1 MAKLTQCLSVSCLLL
16 LFFAGSALAQSGDR
30 QYVIKKDNH
39 YLAHVYNGSDWV
51 LQDATTFSPDCLWYS
66 SNNYNYY
73 FHDGTH
79 QRYLSAPLELNGTL
93 SLSESNPG
101 GQVLNNVTYNYYFY
115 DWDSGLARGLQHYG
129 ECPQEYNSPG
139 ECWEAVW
146 VSYEN
151 NQWQM
156 SSVYGYHHT
165 ANAANFYSVTVTEHG
180 QDITSANGGLSELTG
195 FAMEFNDSPLA
206 SHAVAA
212 SVSSYTY
219 TYTPAYTSYV
229 FDGATHNYYNNTDNG
244 DTTPTSITSS
254 NNTASSYAWTITGE
268 GASYLSFAN
277 TAGSNQTTAS
287 GANQTVYYSVQNNTT
302 HANATLTLTVTYSDG
317 ATQVSTANILV
328 KTSCQNPNPDLAPAP
343 MITFDE
349 VTVYWINTADKYLV
363 EWKKASDSG
372 DPVNA
377 AVVENATSY
386 TITGL
391 DYETAYQY
399 RITAYCNDML
409 LTPPSSYLSFTT
421 LAEPSLLVHG
431 AVFGGGRMANVGGK
445 TEVIVVNCE
454 EISAIYGGN
463 DIAGT
468 VEGED
473 GSTIILG
480 VNSGDAN
487 DTIGT
492 TTSAIKI
499 GDVYGGGNGYY
510 AYDGSSFVPAT
521 NDYQSETVAPG
532 ASVNAMTQSHQ
543 VGDVVW
549 TNTSD
554 ADFTLVFPSITKTT
568 ITVANDYVK
577 VDSLF
582 GGAKNAFLTF
592 NDYTANGSTINING
606 GTLFAIYGGNNF
618 GGTQG
623 YGKHHIEVTHTTTN
637 LTPNVSSTATTGYGR
652 DFGIRYLFGGGNKVY
667 GSTTEIFITGGQTDT
682 IFGGGNAADVYAAN
696 VTVNCPIAA
705 KTENY
710 TFGNVYSQA
719 INTYSDGA
727 ITVNESYG
735 WNGSGIYNVGA
746 LFGGNNQAAM
756 AGVPNIT
763 LTSGSIGTIYGGGN
777 AGDMQADATDNG
789 SGGTLTINDEEVKY
803 STHVELN
810 SPSVVVD
817 NLYGGCQMSNVY
829 YSTWVEIKEGHVG
842 TVYGGCNVSGD
853 VGSTRID
860 LDATQFN
867 GTAPNQVA
875 NEDYQKVY
883 GATYVEASGGTIYKN
898 LFAGSNGYYHCS
910 DNYGYYTDQIS
921 YTDLHFFGLPLPTHN
936 ETHVIVKDD
945 VTIGGNVYAG
955 GNLACVGFD
964 NNTVGDNPFP
974 KFVGLASLTMSGGTV
989 GGNVFGGGNMANVY
1003 GSNEV
1008 QVSGGTING
1017 ALYGGNDRTG
1027 KVAQI
1032 TNRVM
1037 PSKYDVAS
1045 DGETS
1050 LKEPRVYTYLSLT
1063 GKPSVE
1069 TVYGGGNGD
1078 YAYFDNFEA
1087 AASYTGDKETV
1098 VTCDGDGNQPI
1109 QRCTFV
1115 DIAID
1120 GGADGGHV
1128 GTVYGGGNG
1137 VTVTEFLKVF
1147 LNIQGGDEDDYD
1159 HVNTI
1164 FGGNNKG
1171 DLALLPDI
1179 ILLHGRV
1186 NTVYGGCNQGAIGAD
1201 PGTVNNITI
1210 GENTYND
1217 IGSYVH
1223 LSDTYKA
1230 TPTSTPVEVTAVVTN
1245 AVYGGCRMNGVAN
1258 NKNSLVVVE
1267 GGNHENVHIFGGS
1280 DISGT
1285 ITGTSRVVV
1294 LDGSIYEAYGGGNG
1308 DYNYDSGEYEG
1319 LTPPFSANSRVD
1331 MLGGNTT
1338 HLYAGGYAGECGN
1351 TYLLMEDGTVNGNLF
1366 GGGNMAGVTNSS
1378 TVDVNGGLVLTG
1390 VYGGCNN
1397 SGDITG
1403 NVQVNIN
1410 QGIIGTEDSPAN
1422 IHGGGYGLATTTSGD
1437 VTVNIGVIDASAA
1450 EDCPVIYG
1458 DVYGGS
1464 ALGNVNNDANDVTTV
1479 NFLNGTLHGDVYGG
1493 GLGDKA
1499 DLGTGHNDVEAL
1511 VNGQVVVNIGSPA
1524 QSYDNCFIDL
1534 RGSSVYGCNN
1544 TNGSPQDNVTVNVY
1558 KTGHT
1563 ETDLAEYREPDATF
1577 AIDQVFGGGNQ
1588 ADYLPEN
1595 GLETSV
1601 KTALVNVFTCD
1612 NTIRRVFGGG
1622 NAAASTGV
1630 GTNIEGG
1637 RFYQVFGG
1645 GNGEVTAADIYS
1657 GGVALTITGGV
1668 IHQVFGGSNT
1678 NGTITGDLVVT
1689 LRNDG
1694 ICPQEID
1701 EFFGGGNLADIAGNL
1716 TTNVS
1721 CSDDLVLI
1729 HDIYGG
1735 SNMAGVTGNVTLNIY
1750 GGFFDYVFGG
1760 SKGDDNTAANIDGNV
1775 ILNLYGG
1782 DILNAFGGCN
1792 INGNVTGNITVN
1804 VVDAEDS
1811 TCPLNLTNVY
1821 GASNLATYSP
1831 ENANAI
1837 SPNNSPVVNVIHGT
1851 VLGNVFGAG
1860 KGIASDA
1867 NSALVTAN
1875 PQVNIMGGQVNGNV
1889 YGGGEI
1895 GSVSGTPYVNVTEGT
1910 VGTGAIENTLH
1921 GSVFGGGLG
1930 IAGQESL
1937 ANVTATNVTIGT
1949 TNGTNDDC
1957 TVKGSVF
1964 GGGENGHVQTSTQ
1977 VFIKSGTVGAILT
1990 DEQLQNSNVIYYG
2003 NVYGGGRG
2011 IDFIGSTTN
2020 HDPKA
2025 GLVYGSTNVSIE
2037 GGLVRRNV
2045 YGGGSLASVGT
2056 ITSYNEG
2063 IPSFANNTG
2072 TATVTISGG
2081 QIGTDGGKNANDY
2094 TTYPTMRNHL
2104 KENGFVFGSGRGMAG
2119 TDYAS
2124 LAYVNITEVTVN
2136 GTAYVTG
2143 SVFGGGE
2150 NGHVKDHTEVTVA
2163 KTNNATF
2170 HNSITNQ
2177 NDAYPVIGYP
2187 LDADE
2192 LQYNDVLPKVI
2203 YRGNVYGGGRGLDYI
2218 QGTTNYSPTAGKVLG
2233 NTEVEV
2239 SGGTVYHNV
2248 YGGGSLAMTGEDAY
2262 VTIKGNAVIGTKGS
2276 VQQTID
2282 GVTRDVTIGG
2292 FNNGSVFGSAR
2303 GVAGTGQ
2310 YAELAYVK
2318 NTHVTIGGTAN
2329 TDLPEVLGSVFG
2341 GGENG
2346 HVEENTN
2353 VGIVSG
2359 TIGTNRANDEEPIAN
2374 EIYRGN
2380 VYGGGRGVDHISGS
2394 TLSSTAGIV
2403 EGNTNVNVTGG
2414 TVLHNVYG
2422 GGSLAC
2428 VGNPDE
2434 EPQEDGSYLTG
2445 LATVSITGGQIGT
2458 DGGQNANDYSTTP
2471 PTRNLLKENGFV
2483 FGSGRG
2489 VAGTDGSDY
2498 ISMAYVKNT
2507 DVTIGGTAFVTGS
2520 VFGGGENGHVRK
2532 NTNVI
2537 IDGTSIVGTQLVAED
2552 LVENLENPR
2561 IIYRGNVYGGGRGID
2576 PVDNAGSLSK
2586 TAGVVKG
2593 NTLVT
2598 VNNGTIRHDVYG
2610 GGSMASVGTYIYD
2623 SQGNV
2628 TDIEE
2633 GTGLASVIIQG
2644 GTVGLDPSLSIA
2656 QVTDHNLSGINNG
2669 KVFGGGRGQAGQTY
2683 KNFAYVDTTYVY
2695 IHNGS
2700 VYGSVF
2706 GGGCNG
2712 HVKRNTYVEM
2722 DGGTVGH
2729 ELTQAEK
2736 DAGEDFLTY
2745 TPIYFGNVYGG
2756 GRGIDL
2762 DDSGNIS
2769 PTAGLVYG
2777 NTTVEI
2783 SGGLV
2788 HHDVYGGGSLA
2799 NVGTADGGGTANV
2812 SITGTAIIGT
2822 DGKNAG
2828 FVFGSGR
2835 GIAGATYST
2844 MAFVKETFVN
2854 IGTEGGSDN
2863 PQVRGSV
2870 FGGGSNG
2877 HVTEDTHVNLYTGTV
2892 GTKLTATEMVESD
2905 PLAGTP
2911 RPRIYRGNVYG
2922 GGRGVERDASSN
2934 LSGTA
2939 GRVYGNTNVN
2949 INGGQIYHNVYGGGS
2964 LASVGTFT
2972 VDATGHHYTDG
2983 TGKATVTISGGAIGM
2998 SPTDAASVAGATQ
3011 WHTGLNS
3018 GQVYGSGRG
3027 EAGSDFSDFAF
3038 VNETE
3043 VNVEGGNVY
3052 GAVFGGGANGHVQ
3065 TETDVTISGGTI
3077 GTDDITAGTFN
3088 VYRGNVYGGGRGI
3101 DLDASNHVSRTAGVV
3116 YGNTN
3121 VTVEGGTIMHNVF
3134 GGGSLASVGTAT
3146 TSGSTTTF
3154 DEGTGTATI
3163 TVSGGTIGV
3172 NASTNE
3178 NNGHVFGSGRG
3189 YPHPDLVNL
3198 TYVNNTDVNILDGAT
3213 IKGSVFGSGDNG
3225 QVYSE
3230 AHVTMSGGNIGTT
3243 GGAVDGNLFGSGRG
3257 VDTYMASDTPTLNTA
3272 SGLVHGDTYVIMSGG
3287 NVKNNIYGGGY
3298 MASVTNHAH
3307 VEVTGAALVGT
3318 SSNADGGKVFGACC
3332 GVDNVSGIAFHPEFA
3347 KIHGNTIVNVH
3358 GASVNILS
3366 NVYGGGQLGAVGG
3379 HTDVTIAEAT
3389 LNNVYGAGQGV
3400 QNDPHV
3406 PVNNADVCQSTK
3418 VTMTSGTVNGSVYGG
3433 GEFGSVGIPYDP
3445 SVAPANGSSSTV
3457 NIQGGRVLGS
3467 AFGGGNLGFNKGAT
3481 FMNLSGNAIVDQNI
3495 FGGAYGSLNTVYVAG
3510 PHTVNMRGGT
3520 VYGNVY
3526 GGSRNADD
3534 ALDFNGSYDEDETD
3548 HVSVVNFSGG
3558 HAINHVFASGYFGK
3572 AYGSVYAFIGTNA
3585 IMNAPHNTFNSSD
3598 PIYNETYYNEH
3609 NSLIIDRD
3617 VWAGADYG
3625 DYTAGQFGDPTISG
3639 RSNIYVDGLGY
3650 DTENALPTSNGTYE
3664 ENDFMVIRNSI
3675 YGSGTSCDAAHEG
3688 NREIMVRNYGKPIA
3702 ATGFDPNSKD
3712 FDEPYTGATRDLF
3725 SIQRADNLVIDNS
3738 NIVFVGQGLVNSF
3751 NATEKYTI
3759 HEFNTVHV
3767 ANNSSI
3773 IINKPLEQIK
3783 KLGSYT
3789 CPDVYASSPVYTV
3802 VNYSDLV
3809 PTDNTTWVNN
3819 KFRVN
3824 QGTYVSVVYRTT
3836 TGSNVE
3842 VRYGE
3847 LEGYFFMMTESSER
3861 ALAFARPK
3869 QSADPDNAINS
3880 NFDNPFDGGFVS
3892 YHITYNTYDITGLTV
3907 DAGTVSAIQIP
3918 YENHAPKRAG
3928 EAYFRVWRYS
3938 SPEVTHTLREG
3949 VLNAIVQ
3956 TGAGTSPDDFY
3967 RSEAVHITLPPSA
3980 GAGSYYRIQIL
3991 GGAACN
3997 ITYGTEY
4004 IMKNAALYDD
4014 GLWMYTNNE
4023 ATPDEFVYNPDP
4035 LPTAITGAQETMQN
4049 NPNNAFGLV
4058 AVPASGLELA
4068 GNEPWLICN
4077 EAAEEVL
4084 RYPTTLWYNNT
4095 DDNLMPAID
4104 FYLTY
4109 SNAINGNNVWDPVVI
4124 FLEQFDQNNQVIDEV
4139 EIRLTITTI
4148 TDISQTITAETY
4160 ALMFGDAAAEDTYT
4174 TKILLPPYNVQG
4186 PDFSEWTLE
4195 KVEWVPESSF
4205 SQSTMVEHS
4214 GASYEGSTDLVAMTI
4229 NPSLNF
4235 DNGNGWHNNPLNIP
4249 LVDINTNMMV
4259 GSTNPLENNP
4269 IWLGETDGRNP
4280 ISFNAI
4286 LYFDASQQVHETK
4299 KMGTVEL
4306 TLKFTNKMGTSEPQ
4320 ELKVNIE
4327 VWRKGSGN
4335 IFYIDGIHGSIA
4347 YDGTKPDAAKPTLA
4361 NILYFTNFTPGDVI
4375 YIVDKITVTDVEQR
4389 EWNGQPY
4396 NKLRF
4401 YRYDGGHEYWGNGS
4415 LEPHYDGYNYA
4426 ENPAYLGPLL
4436 DIHGK
4441 MTISSSLIDGSYT
4454 GNPYHPDCS
4463 VESNAPLIN
4472 VADGGELTLLGGT
4485 IYHSELLNNYNTG
4498 VDYINAGAINIE
4510 SGGTVK
4516 INNYVYVE
4524 QNYVE
4529 DVLGGGMYLED
4540 GGTLLLSDL
4549 VTINNNTKVEGDD
4562 PIPQNVY
4569 LESFN
4574 SNINIGTMDP
4584 TDLYQSLSTS
4594 SKVGITKTDWNS
4606 EYHYLPVLFGDD
4618 GNHLTNL
4625 HCQNIVF
4632 DDQGIYR
4639 PEFLESAD
4647 PAVADP
4653 EHHLFFVHTWTTEVR
4668 EEPSGFNASAID
4680 TPQELAWAISLVN
4693 GLNGC
4698 TPAPTTPFTLT
4709 ADIDMSANIWDV
4721 IGNTDLDDDVVYS
4734 GIFEGN
4740 GHTISGIHC
4749 ELTRCNMGVFGKTN
4763 NATINN
4769 LIVNTNFEGGTAV
4782 NLGALIGD
4790 MVGGTVSN
4798 VETAGILK
4806 GKTNTENIDGMIGKM
4821 ESGTLHSSFAVN
4833 TIQGSAGSTVGG
4845 LVGSNGGNLYNAYSN
4860 IALHADND
4868 AAIIGGLAGINNG
4881 RIENC
4886 YSQFQGTEPSSG
4898 FGWFANTNS
4907 GTITYCYSPAGK
4919 TQYIVN
4925 GTAPTGHGTYG
4936 PVADLKE
4943 IGYMYDDNAVTLA
4956 SGTTPFV
4963 HANDIDYTDNHLINW
4978 NGLLWSLNK
4987 WVQTNPV
4994 GLSPAPTSWYRPTS
5008 ANINGDL
5015 PVLAFNTGNC
5025 LGTTDGRF
5033 LQYSATHD
5041 GNNGLDA
5048 LLTAFN
5054 DESADALDAYLF
5066 LYGNATQVEKVPAS
5080 NVNVYVNEEACL
5092 LQKYA
5097 TGYTQNDFINTTVGI
5112 SFDNSFKTG
5121 ASDYFGTPLEYDWH
5135 FLSSPLQ
5142 AAPMGMTYG
5151 PGTGYGNPASV
5162 SDMTGNYLPNGLVG
5176 QSTVNWDLY
5185 SFFEPQYHWIN
5196 LKRATGDHWHFEEPH
5211 NLIDADAYTNETSF
5225 LQGKGYMMAISQDSY
5240 LSNTGTLNNGNSP
5253 ITVNLTSTPYE
5264 DPHVTETGCNLL
5276 GNPYQAYLDMNAFF
5290 STNNS
5295 HLGNS
5300 YWVYIAEGDNYIAG
5314 NCSAST
5320 IYALPSVT
5328 LHPHQAFFVKTD
5340 TDDIDATFNYDMATD
5355 DPKGFSY
5362 FRGRTD
5368 YPLVNLFAYNDEGRK
5383 DLAVIEVNRPIL
5395 DGSPKLRAMNNANFE
5410 LYTRLNSQDYS
5421 ILFTEEGTE
5430 RVTLCFKAKDDG
5442 SYTLRWDT
5450 QNGRFDYLRLIDN
5463 ITGEECD
5470 MLVADHYRFAAK
5482 ATDMAT
5488 RFYVVF
5494 HASDDDQP
5502 VNSDSFAFF
5511 NGSAWVVQGEGL
5523 LELVDVMG
5531 HKLYSNYLAG
5541 ESSEVHF
5548 GNLAAGTYTICLV
5561 SKDNQ
5566 VKTQKIVIRN

>member
-1 MAKLTQCLSVSCLLL
+1 MAKLTQRLSISCLLL
-16 LFFAGSALAQSGDR
+16 LFFVGNVMGQSDP
-30 QYVIKKDNH
+30 QYVIKKDSH

-51 LQDATTFSPDCLWYS
+51 LQDATTFSPNCLWYS
-66 SNNYNYY
+66 ANNYNYY
-73 FHDGTH
+73 FFDGSN
-79 QRYLSAPLELNGTL
+79 QRYLSAPLELNGEITL
-93 SLSESNPG
+93 SNSNPG
-101 GQVLNNVTYNYYFY
+101 TQVLNNITLNYFFY
-115 DWDSGLARGLQHYG
+115 DWDNGLARGIQHYG
-129 ECPQEYNSPG
+129 ECPPEYNSEG

-151 NQWQM
+151 GQWQM
-156 SSVYGYHHT
+156 SSTYGYHHT
-165 ANAANFYSVTVTEHG
+165 ANAASFISVTVTEHV
-180 QDITSANGGLSELTG
+180 QVITSTTGGLDDLTG
-195 FAMEFNDSPLA
+195 FSMEYNDSPLT
-206 SHAVAA
+206 SHAVSA
-212 SVSSYTY
+212 SVSPYTY
-219 TYTPAYTSYV
+219 TYTPAYTTYV
-229 FDGATHNYYNNTDNG
+229 FGGETHNYYNNTDNG
-244 DTTPTSITSS
+244 ATTPTSVTSS
-254 NNTASSYAWTITGE
+254 NNTATTYEWAITGE
-268 GASYLSFAN
+268 GAEYLSFVN
-277 TAGSNQTTAS
+277 TAGSNTTTAT
-287 GANQTVYYSVQNNTT
+287 GANQTVYYSIQNNTS
-302 HANATLTLTVTYSDG
+302 HKNATLTLTVTYSNG
-317 ATQVSTANILV
+317 ATQTSTANILV
-328 KTSCQNPNPDLAPAP
+328 KTSCQNPDPSLAPTP
-343 MITFDE
+343 TVTFED

-363 EWKKASDSG
+363 EWKKASESG
-372 DPVNA
+372 DPQNS

-391 DYETAYQY
+391 EYETEYQY
-399 RITAYCNDML
+399 RITAYCNDVL
-409 LTPPSSYLSFTT
+409 LTPPATYLSFTT
-421 LAEPSLLVHG
+421 EKEPNLLVYG
-431 AVFGGGRMANVGGK
+431 SVFGGGRMADVGGK
-445 TEVIVVNCE
+445 TEVVIVNCE
-454 EISAIYGGN
+454 EIGAIYGGN

-468 VEGED
+468 VHGAD
-473 GSTIILG
+473 GSTITLG
-480 VNSGDAN
+480 VDTGDSHGY
-487 DTIGT
+487 DTDYGT
-492 TTSAIKI
+492 TTSEIKI

-510 AYDGSSFVPAT
+510 AYNGSSFVAAT
-521 NDYQSETVAPG
+521 NEYTSETVASG
-532 ASVNAMTQSHQ
+532 ASVNAITQSHE
-543 VGDVVW
+543 VDGAVW
-549 TNTSD
+549 TNTGD
-554 ADFTLVFPSITKTT
+554 EDVTLNFPSITKTA
-568 ITVANDYVK
+568 ITVTNDYVK
-577 VDSLF
+577 VDSIF

-592 NDYTANGSTINING
+592 NDYTANGSTITING
-606 GTLFAIYGGNNF
+606 GTIFAVFGGNNF

-623 YGKHHIEVTHTTTN
+623 YGKHHIEVTKTTTN
-637 LTPNVSSTATTGYGR
+637 LTPGVSSSATTGYGR

-667 GSTTEIFITGGQTDT
+667 GSTTEIFITGGQIDT

-696 VTVNCPIAA
+696 VTVNCPIEA
-705 KTENY
+705 KTEDY

-719 INTYSDGA
+719 ITGYSEGELTID
-727 ITVNESYG
+727 NSYS
-735 WNGSGIYNVGA
+735 WNGSGVYNVDA
-746 LFGGNNQAAM
+746 LFGGNNKAAM
-756 AGVPNIT
+756 AGIPNIT
-763 LTSGSIGTIYGGGN
+763 LTSGSIGTVYGGGN
-777 AGDMQADATDNG
+777 AGDMQAQATDDG
-789 SGGTLTINDEEVKY
+789 DGGTLTINDNEVKY
-803 STHVELN
+803 GTHVELN
-810 SPSVVVD
+810 SPTMVVD
-817 NLYGGCQMSNVY
+817 YLYGGCQMSNVY

-853 VGSTRID
+853 VGSTRIN
-860 LDATQFN
+860 LDAAQFN
-867 GTAPNQVA
+867 GVDP

-883 GATYVEASGGTIYKN
+883 GSTYVVTSGGIVYKN
-898 LFAGSNGYYHCS
+898 LFAGGNGYYHCS
-910 DNYGYYTDQIS
+910 NQNGCYVSGINYSDPEEYYI
-921 YTDLHFFGLPLPTHN
+921 GLSLPTHN
-936 ETHVIVKDD
+936 ETHVIVNEGA
-945 VTIGGNVYAG
+945 TINGNVYAG

-964 NNTVGDNPFP
+964 NNTVGNNPYP
-974 KFVGLASLTMSGGTV
+974 RFVGLTSVRMNGGTV

-1003 GSNEV
+1003 GSNEI
-1008 QVSGGTING
+1008 QVSGGTITG

-1032 TNRVM
+1032 TNRVL
-1037 PSKYDVAS
+1037 PSQYNLAS
-1045 DGETS
+1045 DGQTS
-1050 LKEPRVYTYLSLT
+1050 LLQPKVYTYVGIT
-1063 GKPSVE
+1063 GNPTIG

-1078 YAYFDNFEA
+1078 YAYFSSFDEA
-1087 AASYTGDKETV
+1087 AGYSGPKEIV
-1098 VTCDGDGNQPI
+1098 VSCDGTENQPI

-1120 GGADGGHV
+1120 GGTNGGHIDA
-1128 GTVYGGGNG
+1128 VYGGGDG
-1137 VTVTEFLKVF
+1137 VTVTEFLTVF
-1147 LNIQGGDEDDYD
+1147 LNVQNATAEDGD
-1159 HVNTI
+1159 HVGTI

-1171 DLALLPDI
+1171 DLALVPDI
-1179 ILLHGRV
+1179 ILLNGHV
-1186 NTVYGGCNQGAIGAD
+1186 NTVYGGCNQGAMTG
-1201 PGTVNNITI
+1201 GKNLTI
-1210 GENTYND
+1210 GDDTYTSV
-1217 IGSYVH
+1217 GSYVR
-1223 LSDTYKA
+1223 LRETYQATTTSD
-1230 TPTSTPVEVTAVVTN
+1230 PVEVTAVVSGS
-1245 AVYGGCRMNGVAN
+1245 VYGGCRLNGVTN
-1258 NKNSLVVVE
+1258 NTLVLVE
-1267 GGNHENVHIFGGS
+1267 NGDHSHVGLFGGS

-1285 ITGTSRVVV
+1285 VSGTSQVVIA
-1294 LDGSIYEAYGGGNG
+1294 DGTIADAYGGGNG
-1308 DYNYDSGEYEG
+1308 NYNYESGDYEG
-1319 LTPPFSANSRVD
+1319 LTPPFCANSRVE
-1331 MLGGNTT
+1331 MLGGTADN
-1338 HLYAGGYAGECGN
+1338 LYAGGYAGECGN

-1378 TVDVNGGLVLTG
+1378 TVDVNGGSVLTG

-1403 NVQVNIN
+1403 HVQVNIN
-1410 QGIIGTEDSPAN
+1410 QGTIGTEDEAAN

-1437 VTVNIGVIDASAA
+1437 VTVNIGVMDASTA

-1464 ALGNVNNDANDVTTV
+1464 ALGNVNSDANDVTTV
-1479 NFLNGTLHGDVYGG
+1479 NFLNGTLHGNVYGG

-1499 DLGTGHNDVEAL
+1499 DLGTGHDDVEAL
-1511 VNGQVVVNIGSPA
+1511 VNGQVVVNIGNPA
-1524 QSYDNCFIDL
+1524 QSYETCFIDL
-1534 RGSSVYGCNN
+1534 RGCSVYGCNN
-1544 TNGSPQDNVTVNVY
+1544 TNGSPQDNVTVNVF

-1563 ETDLAEYREPDATF
+1563 ETDLAEYRESDATF

-1595 GLETSV
+1595 GLESST

-1645 GNGEVTAADIYS
+1645 GNGEVTAANIGN
-1657 GGVALTITGGV
+1657 GGVDLTVTGGV
-1668 IHQVFGGSNT
+1668 IHQLFGGSNSQ
-1678 NGTITGDLVVT
+1678 GTIVGNLNVV
-1689 LRNDG
+1689 LSNDG
-1694 ICPQEID
+1694 ECPQEID
-1701 EFFGGGNLADIAGNL
+1701 EFFGGGNLADITGNL
-1716 TTNVS
+1716 TTTVL
-1721 CSDDLVLI
+1721 CSDPVAWV
-1729 HDIYGG
+1729 HDVYGG
-1735 SNMAGVTGNVTLNIY
+1735 SNMAGITGDVTLNIY
-1750 GGFFDYVFGG
+1750 GGDFDYVYGG
-1760 SKGDDNTAANIDGNV
+1760 SKGDDNTAANITGNV
-1775 ILNLYGG
+1775 ELNLYGG
-1782 DILNAFGGCN
+1782 AIDNAFGGCN
-1792 INGNVTGNITVN
+1792 INGNITGAITVN
-1804 VVDAEDS
+1804 VDADS
-1811 TCPLNLTNVY
+1811 DCALELINVY
-1821 GASNLATYSP
+1821 GASNLASYDPEESQALSPNCSP
-1831 ENANAI
+1831 E
-1837 SPNNSPVVNVIHGT
+1837 VNVINGT

-1867 NSALVTAN
+1867 TSALVTAN
-1875 PQVNIMGGQVNGNV
+1875 PQVNIIGGQVNGNV

-1895 GSVSGTPYVNVTEGT
+1895 GSVSGTTYVNVTGGT
-1910 VGTGAIENTLH
+1910 VGTGAIENVLR

-1949 TNGTNDDC
+1949 TGGNNDDC
-1957 TVKGSVF
+1957 TVKGAVF
-1964 GGGENGHVQTSTQ
+1964 GGGENGHVLQNTQ
-1977 VFIKSGTVGAILT
+1977 VFVKSGTVGATWT
-1990 DEQLQNSNVIYYG
+1990 DAQLQEQNIIYYG

-2011 IDFIGSTTN
+2011 IDLINGTTN
-2020 HDPKA
+2020 RDPKA
-2025 GLVYGSTNVSIE
+2025 GLVYGGTNVNIE

-2056 ITSYNEG
+2056 ITYDGEG
-2063 IPSFANNTG
+2063 IPSFTDGTG

-2081 QIGTDGGKNANDY
+2081 QIGIDGGKSACDL
-2094 TTYPTMRNHL
+2094 TAYPATRDFR

-2119 TDYAS
+2119 SDYAS
-2124 LAYVNITEVTVN
+2124 LAYVNTTEVTVN

-2150 NGHVKDHTEVTVA
+2150 NGHVKDHTSVTIEQ
-2163 KTNNATF
+2163 TSNSTF

-2187 LDADE
+2187 LDANE
-2192 LQYNDVLPKVI
+2192 LQSDDEHPKVI

-2218 QGTTNYSPTAGKVLG
+2218 QGTTNYSPTAGIVLG
-2233 NTEVEV
+2233 HTEVEV
-2239 SGGTVYHNV
+2239 TGGTVYHNV
-2248 YGGGSLAMTGEDAY
+2248 YGGGSLAMTGDDAY
-2262 VTIKGNAVIGTKGS
+2262 VTIKGNGVIGTKGS
-2276 VQQTID
+2276 VQQTIN
-2282 GVTRDVTIGG
+2282 GVTRNVTIGG
-2292 FNNGSVFGSAR
+2292 FNNGSVYGSAR

-2318 NTHVTIGGTAN
+2318 NTHVTIGGEAN
-2329 TDLPEVLGSVFG
+2329 TDVPEVLGSVFG

-2353 VGIVSG
+2353 VSIVSG
-2359 TIGTNRANDEEPIAN
+2359 TIGTTRVVNEEPVAA

-2380 VYGGGRGVDHISGS
+2380 VYGGGRGVDHLSDG
-2394 TLSSTAGIV
+2394 TLSTTAGLV
-2403 EGNTNVNVTGG
+2403 EGNTNVSVTGG
-2414 TVLHNVYG
+2414 NVLHNVYG

-2428 VGNPDE
+2428 VNE
-2434 EPQEDGSYLTG
+2434 
-2445 LATVSITGGQIGT
+2445 LATVSVTGGQIGT
-2458 DGGQNANDYSTTP
+2458 DGGLNANDYSTTP
-2471 PTRNLLKENGFV
+2471 PTRNHLKENGFV

-2489 VAGTDGSDY
+2489 VAGTNGSAY
-2498 ISMAYVKNT
+2498 INLAYVNNT
-2507 DVTIGGTAFVTGS
+2507 DVTIGGTAYVTGS
-2520 VFGGGENGHVRK
+2520 VFGGGENGHVTE
-2532 NTNVI
+2532 NTSVTVNDNAV
-2537 IDGTSIVGTQLVAED
+2537 VGYELLATD

-2576 PVDNAGSLSK
+2576 PVDNTGNLSK

-2598 VNNGTIRHDVYG
+2598 VNGGTIRHDVYG
-2610 GGSMASVGTYIYD
+2610 GGSMASVGTYTYD
-2623 SQGNV
+2623 EQGNV
-2628 TDIEE
+2628 NNVED

-2644 GTVGLDPSLSIA
+2644 GTVGLDTLAAIT

-2683 KNFAYVDTTYVY
+2683 KNLAYVDTTYVY
-2695 IHNGS
+2695 IHNGF
-2700 VYGSVF
+2700 VCGAVF

-2712 HVKRNTYVEM
+2712 HVNGNTYVKM

-2729 ELTQAEK
+2729 SLTLAEK
-2736 DAGEDFLTY
+2736 NAGEDFEHS
-2745 TPIYFGNVYGG
+2745 TPVYFGNVYGG

-2762 DDSGNIS
+2762 DGEGNIS

-2783 SGGLV
+2783 SGGRV

-2799 NVGTADGGGTANV
+2799 NVGTEESGGTANV
-2812 SITGTAIIGT
+2812 IVTGTAIIGT
-2822 DGKNAG
+2822 DGKSAG
-2828 FVFGSGR
+2828 FVYGSGR
-2835 GIAGATYST
+2835 GIAGAEYSD
-2844 MAFVKETFVN
+2844 MAFVKETFVT

-2877 HVTEDTHVNLYTGTV
+2877 HVSEDTQVNLYTGTV
-2892 GTKLTATEMVESD
+2892 GTKLTAAEMVEAN
-2905 PLAGTP
+2905 PNTTP
-2911 RPRIYRGNVYG
+2911 AISRPRVYRGNVYG
-2922 GGRGVERDASSN
+2922 GGRGVERDASGN
-2934 LSGTA
+2934 LSATA

-2949 INGGQIYHNVYGGGS
+2949 VNGGKVYHNVYGGGS
-2964 LASVGTFT
+2964 LASVGTFDT
-2972 VDATGHHYTDG
+2972 DHHYTDG
-2983 TGKATVTISGGAIGM
+2983 TGKATVTIDGGAIGM
-2998 SPTDAASVAGATQ
+2998 SPTDAASVSGATQ
-3011 WHTGLNS
+3011 WHSGLNS

-3027 EAGSDFSDFAF
+3027 EAGAEFSNFAF

-3043 VNVEGGNVY
+3043 VNVEGGTMY

-3065 TETDVTISGGTI
+3065 TETNVNVSGGTVGI
-3077 GTDDITAGTFN
+3077 DDITNNAFN

-3101 DLDASNHVSRTAGVV
+3101 DLDGSGNVSPTAGRV

-3121 VTVEGGTIMHNVF
+3121 VTVSSGAIMHNVF
-3134 GGGSLASVGTAT
+3134 GGGSLASVGTTT
-3146 TSGSTTTF
+3146 TSGGITTF
-3154 DEGTGTATI
+3154 TEGTGTATI
-3163 TVSGGTIGV
+3163 TVNGGTIGI
-3172 NASTNE
+3172 NASINE
-3178 NNGHVFGSGRG
+3178 DNGHVFGSGRG

-3213 IKGSVFGSGDNG
+3213 VRGSVFGSGDNG
-3225 QVYSE
+3225 QVYTE
-3230 AHVTMSGGNIGTT
+3230 AYVTMSGGNIGTT

-3257 VDTYMASDTPTLNTA
+3257 IDTYMAGSTPTLNTA
-3272 SGLVHGDTYVIMSGG
+3272 SGLVHGNTYVTMSGG
-3287 NVKNNIYGGGY
+3287 NVKNNLYGGGY
-3298 MASVTNHAH
+3298 MASVTGNAN
-3307 VEVTGAALVGT
+3307 VEVTGAALVGV
-3318 SSNADGGKVFGACC
+3318 SSNTDGGKVFGACC
-3332 GVDNVSGIAFHPEFA
+3332 GVDNVSGIAFNPDFA
-3347 KIHGNTIVNVH
+3347 KIYGNTIVNIH
-3358 GASVNILS
+3358 GANVNILS
-3366 NVYGGGQLGAVGG
+3366 NVYGGGKLGAVGG
-3379 HTDVTIAEAT
+3379 NTNVTIAEAT

-3400 QNDPHV
+3400 ENDPHD
-3406 PVNNADVCQSTK
+3406 PINNADVCQSTN

-3433 GEFGSVGIPYDP
+3433 GEFGSVGIPSDP
-3445 SVAPANGSSSTV
+3445 TSAPANGAVSTV
-3457 NIQGGRVLGS
+3457 NIEGGHVLGS

-3481 FMNLSGNAIVDQNI
+3481 FMNLSGDAIVDQNI
-3495 FGGAYGSLNTVYVAG
+3495 FGGAYGSLNKVYVAG

-3534 ALDFNGSYDEDETD
+3534 ALDFNGSYNNNETG
-3548 HVSVVNFSGG
+3548 HVSVVNISGG
-3558 HAINHVFASGYFGK
+3558 NAINHVFASGYFGK

-3585 IMNAPHNTFNSSD
+3585 IMNAPYNTFNASD
-3598 PIYNETYYNEH
+3598 PIYNEAYYNEH

-3639 RSNIYVDGLGY
+3639 KSNIYVDGLGY
-3650 DTENALPTSNGTYE
+3650 DTENAIPTSNDTYSE
-3664 ENDFMVIRNSI
+3664 SDFMVIRNSI
-3675 YGSGTSCDAAHEG
+3675 YGSGTSCDAAHVG
-3688 NREIMVRNYGKPIA
+3688 NREIMVRNYGKLIA

-3738 NIVFVGQGLVNSF
+3738 NINFIGQGLVNSF

-3809 PTDNTTWVNN
+3809 PTDNTTWTKN

-3824 QGTYVSVVYRTT
+3824 QGTYLSVVYRTT

-3869 QSADPDNAINS
+3869 QSADPGNAINGS
-3880 NFDNPFDGGFVS
+3880 YDNPSDGGFVS

-3907 DAGTVSAIQIP
+3907 DAGTASAIQIP
-3918 YENHAPKRAG
+3918 YENHAPMKAG
-3928 EAYFRVWRYS
+3928 ELYFRVWRYS

-3956 TGAGTSPDDFY
+3956 TGAGTSPNDFY
-3967 RSEAVHITLPPSA
+3967 RSEAVRITLPPSA

-4004 IMKNAALYDD
+4004 IMKNAGLYED
-4014 GLWMYTNNE
+4014 GQWMYTNSE
-4023 ATPDEFVYNPDP
+4023 TTPDEFVYNPDP
-4035 LPTAITGAQETMQN
+4035 LPSTITGAQETMQN

-4084 RYPTTLWYNNT
+4084 RFPNTIWYNNT
-4095 DDNLMPAID
+4095 NDNLMPAID

-4109 SNAINGNNVWDPVVI
+4109 SNAINGNNVWDPVII
-4124 FLEQFDQNNQVIDEV
+4124 FFEQFDQNNQVIDEV

-4148 TDISQTITAETY
+4148 TDISQTITTETY

-4205 SQSTMVEHS
+4205 NQGTMVEYS
-4214 GASYEGSTDLVAMTI
+4214 GASYEGSTEMVAMTI

-4249 LVDINTNMMV
+4249 LIDINSNMMA

-4286 LYFDASQQVHETK
+4286 LYFDASQQVHETQ

-4306 TLKFTNKMGTSEPQ
+4306 TMKFTNKMGTSEPQ
-4320 ELKVNIE
+4320 TLRINIE

-4335 IFYIDGIHGSIA
+4335 RYYIDGIHGSVS
-4347 YDGTKPDAAKPTLA
+4347 YDGTRPDAAKPTLA

-4375 YIVDKITVTDVEQR
+4375 YIVDKITVTEVETR

-4401 YRYDGGHEYWGNGS
+4401 YRYDGDHECWGNES

-4441 MTISSSLIDGSYT
+4441 MTISSSLLDGSYT
-4454 GNPYHPDCS
+4454 GNPYHPDCQ
-4463 VESNAPLIN
+4463 VESNAPMIN

-4485 IYHSELLNNYNTG
+4485 IYHSDLLNNYNTG
-4498 VDYINAGAINIE
+4498 AASINAGAINIE

-4524 QNYVE
+4524 HNYVE

-4549 VTINNNTKVEGDD
+4549 VTINNNNKVDGDD
-4562 PIPQNVY
+4562 QIAQNVY
-4569 LESFN
+4569 LENFN
-4574 SNINIGTMDP
+4574 SNISIGTMDP
-4584 TDLYQSLSTS
+4584 TDLYQSLNVS

-4606 EYHYLPVLFGDD
+4606 DYYYLPVLFGDD
-4618 GNHLTNL
+4618 GSHLTNL

-4668 EEPSGFNASAID
+4668 NEPSGFNPSAIN
-4680 TPQELAWAISLVN
+4680 TPEELAWAISLVN
-4693 GLNGC
+4693 GLNGQ
-4698 TPAPTTPFTLT
+4698 TATAASNFTIT
-4709 ADIDMSANIWDV
+4709 DDIDMSANIWDV
-4721 IGNTDLDDDVVYS
+4721 IGNTDINDGIVYS

-4740 GHTISGIHC
+4740 GHTISGIHSQ
-4749 ELTRCNMGVFGKTN
+4749 LTRHDMGMFGKTE
-4763 NATINN
+4763 NATISN
-4769 LIVNTNFEGGTAV
+4769 LIVNTNFEGGTAI
-4782 NLGALIGD
+4782 NLGSLAGD
-4790 MVGGTVSN
+4790 MAGGTISN
-4798 VETAGILK
+4798 IETAGALT
-4806 GKTNTENIDGMIGKM
+4806 GKTNTENIGGVIGKI

-4833 TIQGSAGSTVGG
+4833 TIQGSAASTVGG
-4845 LVGSNGGNLYNAYSN
+4845 LVGSNSGDLYNSYSN
-4860 IALHADND
+4860 IALHADNT
-4868 AAIIGGLAGINNG
+4868 ATTIGGLAGVNSG
-4881 RIENC
+4881 RIKNC

-4898 FGWFANTNS
+4898 FGWFANTNN
-4907 GTITYCYSPAGK
+4907 GTISYCYSPTGK

-4925 GTAPTGHGTYG
+4925 GTAPTGHGNYG
-4936 PVADLKE
+4936 AVKDRKA
-4943 IGYMYDDNAVTLA
+4943 IGYMYDDNAITLV
-4956 SGTTPFV
+4956 SGTTDYV
-4963 HANDIDYTDNHLINW
+4963 HTGDIDYTDNHLINW
-4978 NGLLWSLNK
+4978 NGMLWSLNK
-4987 WVQTNPV
+4987 WVKDNPEH
-4994 GLSPAPTSWYRPTS
+4994 LDPAPTPWFRPTS

-5015 PVLAFNTGNC
+5015 PVLAFATGNC
-5025 LGTTDGRF
+5025 LGTTDGNY

-5054 DESADALDAYLF
+5054 DEGADALAAYLF
-5066 LYGNATQVEKVPAS
+5066 LYGSATNVENVPKS
-5080 NVNVYVNEEACL
+5080 NVEVFVNEEACL
-5092 LQKYA
+5092 LQKYT
-5097 TGYTQNDFINTTVGI
+5097 TGYTQRNFSNTTVGI

-5121 ASDYFGTPLEYDWH
+5121 ASDYFGNPLEYDWH

-5151 PGTGYGNPASV
+5151 AATGYGNPVSV
-5162 SDMTGNYLPNGLVG
+5162 SAMSGNYMPNGLLD
-5176 QSTVNWDLY
+5176 QSEVTWDLY

-5196 LKRATGDHWHFEEPH
+5196 LKRASDDHWHFENEHAQIIYENEP
-5211 NLIDADAYTNETSF
+5211 TF
-5225 LQGKGYMMAISQDSY
+5225 LQGKGYMAAISQDSY
-5240 LSNTGTLNNGNSP
+5240 LSNSGTLNNGNDD
-5253 ITVNLTSTPYE
+5253 ITVTLTKKSSQQDE
-5264 DPHVTETGCNLL
+5264 LGCNLL

-5290 STNNS
+5290 ATNNS
-5295 HLGNS
+5295 YLGNS

-5314 NCSAST
+5314 NCTAST
-5320 IYALPSVT
+5320 NYALPSVT

-5340 TDDIDATFNYDMATD
+5340 TDEVDATFNYGMATA
-5355 DPKGFSY
+5355 DPKGYSY
-5362 FRGRTD
+5362 FRGRMD
-5368 YPLVNLFAYNDEGRK
+5368 YPLVNLFATDSFGKR
-5383 DLAVIEVNRPIL
+5383 DLTVIEVNRPVM
-5395 DGSPKLRAMNNANFE
+5395 DGSPKLRTMNNANFE
-5410 LYTRLNSQDYS
+5410 LYARMNREDYS

-5430 RVTLCFKAKDDG
+5430 RVAVCFKAKEDG
-5442 SYTLRWDT
+5442 TYTLSWDT
-5450 QNGRFDYLRLIDN
+5450 QNGEFEYLMLIDN
-5463 ITGEECD
+5463 ITGGKYD
-5470 MLVADHYRFAAK
+5470 MLATDHYNFEAK
-5482 ATDMAT
+5482 ATDLAT

-5494 HASDDDQP
+5494 HADEGDDPDNP
-5502 VNSDSFAFF
+5502 NDDIFAYF
-5511 NGSAWVVQGEGL
+5511 NGNAWIVNGQGQ

-5531 HKLYSNYLAG
+5531 HKLFSNYLSG
-5541 ESSEVHF
+5541 DTNEVHF
-5548 GNLAAGTYTICLV
+5548 GELAAGTYMICLV
-5561 SKDNQ
+5561 TKENQ
-5566 VKTQKIVIRN
+5566 VKTQKIVIY